1 VTDKKSNSTPSEE
14 EDRLKEI
21 MDPLYNLEERTDKD
35 LKKIT
40 NRLKEMLERLIEKKI
55 EYYL

>member
-14 EDRLKEI
+14 GDRLKEI

-40 NRLKEMLERLIEKKI
+40 NRLKNMLERLIEKKI